1 MNSLFK
7 RIKFSPPASSRCHL
21 ILKSKSFQ
29 PSLDLREF
37 IMLGRWESR

>member
-7 RIKFSPPASSRCHL
+7 RIKFSPPASSRCYL

-29 PSLDLREF
+29 PGLDLREF
-37 IMLGRWESR
+37 IMHGRWESR